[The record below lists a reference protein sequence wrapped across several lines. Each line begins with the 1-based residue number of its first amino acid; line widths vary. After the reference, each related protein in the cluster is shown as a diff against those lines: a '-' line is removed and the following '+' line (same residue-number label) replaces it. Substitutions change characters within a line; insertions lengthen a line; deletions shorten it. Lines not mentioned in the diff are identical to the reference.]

1 MFKTSTLMPFPVAN
15 YFSEHRIAVYTCI
28 IGAYDKLIQPKLKPN
43 NIDYYVI
50 TDQPHSPESMWRFLD
65 VSHIK
70 SKLSSLSAV
79 EQNRWYKTHP
89 HLLFQDYDYS
99 VYLDGNITPVSDF
112 TELINRIGPCAIAT
126 HRHYCR
132 NCVYEE
138 SEAILR
144 SNKDTVER
152 VRQHVRFLQEQGMP
166 KNYGLADCS
175 VIARKHHDIACIGLM
190 EQWWEEFL
198 RNSRRDQLSFPYVLF
213 KNGMSVY
220 DVTTLGSNRVI
231 NDALDVTMHIQATR
245 GM

>member
-1 MFKTSTLMPFPVAN
+1 M
-15 YFSEHRIAVYTCI
+15 
-28 IGAYDKLIQPKLKPN
+28 
-43 NIDYYVI
+43 
-50 TDQPHSPESMWRFLD
+50 
-65 VSHIK
+65 
-70 SKLSSLSAV
+70 
-79 EQNRWYKTHP
+79 
-89 HLLFQDYDYS
+89 
-99 VYLDGNITPVSDF
+99 
-112 TELINRIGPCAIAT
+112 
-126 HRHYCR
+126 
-132 NCVYEE
+132 
-138 SEAILR
+138 
-144 SNKDTVER
+144 
-152 VRQHVRFLQEQGMP
+152 RFLQEQGMP